1 MYNKKTLAVIGMTAL
16 MLVTMAGCGS
26 KNNSAAEVN
35 TTTATTAAP
44 VKVENE
50 TKKSVTEATT
60 EATTEAV
67 TEAVTEAQTETQEA
81 ASEEATEAVTEAP
94 AEVVETPTE
103 APAEPVI
110 EAPEP
115 VVVEGSAPPSGQP
128 AEPVES
134 PEPITN
140 AGSLTVLNTKV
151 DEKGV
156 KKLYDGASIDISKV
170 NIPEGVTYIYTS
182 NAAGHL
188 YEFYYGDVRVTG
200 TRKYWAYSEE
210 EVYGQINRA
219 LASRMQRLRETG
231 KIK

>member
-16 MLVTMAGCGS
+16 MLVTIAGCGS
-26 KNNSAAEVN
+26 KNKSAAEVN
-35 TTTATTAAP
+35 TTTATTVAP

-60 EATTEAV
+60 EAA
-67 TEAVTEAQTETQEA
+67 TEAVTEAQTETQA
-81 ASEEATEAVTEAP
+81 ASEEATEVVKEAP
-94 AEVVETPTE
+94 AEVVETPAE

-128 AEPVES
+128 DEPVES

-156 KKLYDGASIDISKV
+156 KKLYDGASIDMSKV

-182 NAAGHL
+182 NVAGPL
-188 YEFYYGDVRVTG
+188 YEFYYGDVRITS
-200 TRKYWAYSEE
+200 TIKYWAYSEE
-210 EVYGQINRA
+210 EVYEQINRD
-219 LASRMQRLRETG
+219 LASSIQHFRKIG

>member
-1 MYNKKTLAVIGMTAL
+1 MTAL

-67 TEAVTEAQTETQEA
+67 TEAQTETQEA
-81 ASEEATEAVTEAP
+81 ASEEVTEVVKEAP
-94 AEVVETPTE
+94 AKVVETPAE

-115 VVVEGSAPPSGQP
+115 VVVEGPAPPSGQP

-156 KKLYDGASIDISKV
+156 KKLYDGASIDMSKV

-182 NAAGHL
+182 NVAGPL
-188 YEFYYGDVRVTG
+188 YEFYYGDVCITS
-200 TRKYWAYSEE
+200 TIKYWAYSEE
-210 EVYGQINRA
+210 EVYEQINRD
-219 LASRMQRLRETG
+219 LASSIQHFRKIG